1 MVALLATLALFSP
14 STVDRGTI
22 VVSRGAAGVTLG
34 MTRAQ
39 VIAKLGKPSYTN
51 KNGLLEYGKVPV
63 IFDIYLNTATNR
75 VRLVSVSGSKFCTA
89 SGICMLRAGGFTKL
103 KAQYGTA
110 LKRVV
115 AEDGEVSYEVY
126 GKLGGRAVFTNF
138 SQSRGKIIQIF
149 TGYR

>member
-1 MVALLATLALFSP
+1 
-14 STVDRGTI
+14 
-22 VVSRGAAGVTLG
+22 
-34 MTRAQ
+34 

-103 KAQYGTA
+103 RAQYGTA
-110 LKRVV
+110 LKRVI